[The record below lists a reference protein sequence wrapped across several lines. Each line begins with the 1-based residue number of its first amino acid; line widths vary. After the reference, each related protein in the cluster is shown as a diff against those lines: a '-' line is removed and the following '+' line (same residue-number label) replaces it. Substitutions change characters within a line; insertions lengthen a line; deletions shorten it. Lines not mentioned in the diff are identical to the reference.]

1 MSGRFPADSDF
12 QMNDGYTVDDFKT
25 VITVIDAI
33 SAQMV
38 AGMLN
43 ENGIPAAVFGA
54 DSTALLNG
62 VGNIDV
68 KVNAADYDAAMELIN
83 APGEDVDEAEEE
95 TEGEDPDA

>member
-1 MSGRFPADSDF
+1 MKREEE
-12 QMNDGYTVDDFKT
+12 VKT
-25 VITVIDAI
+25 VIAVNDVI

-54 DSTALLNG
+54 DSTALMNV
-62 VGNIDV
+62 VGTIEV

-83 APGEDVDEAEEE
+83 APGEDVDEAEAE
-95 TEGEDPDA
+95 TEGEDED